1 MFAIGEFA
9 RHGRVSVRM
18 LRHYDAIGLLRPAYV
33 DPTTGYRSYTA
44 GQFADLNRIVA
55 LKDLGF
61 GLEQVR
67 TMIADE
73 ISPAELRALLTIRR
87 AELEST
93 VAESYARL
101 ALVESRLRGITGDL
115 PAADVVI
122 KELPAMRLVGLTT
135 TAASFT
141 PEDISPVVRP
151 LCDELG
157 YRLPDADV
165 RPVGRLTCL
174 YERSRSQSGEDED
187 EVVVRATVPAT
198 VDAGSNQEVAGGNTE
213 RAPGTAERVG
223 GTAERVGG
231 NAEAARGNVDGP
243 DGKSEGAGG
252 NAEGAGGNLNG
263 LEVIDLPAV
272 RVATLVYRGPI
283 DQVLPAWQA
292 LARWIDDNGYR
303 SSEPARELY
312 LDCPEDPADWVTELQ
327 EPIEPSSLVE

>member
-1 MFAIGEFA
+1 
-9 RHGRVSVRM
+9 M
-18 LRHYDAIGLLRPAYV
+18 LRHYDAIGLLRPAHV
-33 DPTTGYRSYTA
+33 DPATGYRSYTA

-61 GLEQVR
+61 ALDQVR
-67 TMIADE
+67 TMVADE
-73 ISPAELRALLTIRR
+73 ISPAELGALLTIRR

-93 VAESYARL
+93 VTESYARL
-101 ALVESRLRGITGDL
+101 AQVESRLRGIAGDL
-115 PAADVVI
+115 PTADVVI
-122 KELPAMRLVGLTT
+122 KELPAIRLVGLTT

-151 LCDELG
+151 LCGELG
-157 YRLPDADV
+157 YRLPDAAV

-174 YERSRSQSGEDED
+174 YERSRLRSDED

-198 VDAGSNQEVAGGNTE
+198 VDADSNQ
-213 RAPGTAERVG
+213 
-223 GTAERVGG
+223 
-231 NAEAARGNVDGP
+231 
-243 DGKSEGAGG
+243 
-252 NAEGAGGNLNG
+252 EGAGGNLNG

-272 RVATLVYRGPI
+272 RAATLVYRGPI

-312 LDCPEDPADWVTELQ
+312 LDCPDDPNDWVTELQ
-327 EPIEPSSLVE
+327 EPIEPAGVGEQSGQGE

>member
-1 MFAIGEFA
+1 LFAIGEFA

-67 TMIADE
+67 TMSADE

-101 ALVESRLRGITGDL
+101 AQVESRLRGITGDL

-122 KELPAMRLVGLTT
+122 KDLPAMRLVGLTT

-151 LCDELG
+151 LCNELG

-174 YERSRSQSGEDED
+174 YERSRSQSSEDED

-198 VDAGSNQEVAGGNTE
+198 VDAGSNLKGADSNQEVAGGNTE
-213 RAPGTAERVG
+213 RAR
-223 GTAERVGG
+223 
-231 NAEAARGNVDGP
+231 
-243 DGKSEGAGG
+243 G

-263 LEVIDLPAV
+263 LEVIELPAV

-327 EPIEPSSLVE
+327 EPIEPLSLVE